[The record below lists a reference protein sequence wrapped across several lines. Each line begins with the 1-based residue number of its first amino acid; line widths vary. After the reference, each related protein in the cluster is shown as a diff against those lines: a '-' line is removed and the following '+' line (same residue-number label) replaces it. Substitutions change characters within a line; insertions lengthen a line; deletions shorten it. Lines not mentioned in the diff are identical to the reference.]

1 MMKRN
6 TLTYWVCTLL
16 LSVCALPCLAQN
28 RIEMYTYFPVPYVAY
43 NNIFMV
49 GGTADEPAK
58 FQVGFTNN
66 FALNLRSEN
75 KPSLMAHTVTLKPS
89 NTLTFDTDV
98 YTGTATFGTANTE
111 GDAPYDA
118 AELTFNNNLRVRQL
132 TETVNNG
139 PDEAHNKVVKKITAN
154 DKVTVKGRVA
164 MNTSAFTSADAAQL
178 PDCSDGD
185 KKVRWSKLKF
195 NDQEHYFLTC
205 GYTGTGSGGGED
217 ECLSVPHHWEWQ
229 LAEGSLSCTTHEM
242 PTDTYQT
249 FLDVCG
255 GIDSLPM
262 LAGCADT
269 TGNYAGIVSYSQC
282 RASDGTEWHYASR
295 DSVDNRLYFPGG
307 FSTFYNGNT
316 LCVPGGDPTVHSPG
330 EGRTCLDIEI
340 TSGGDLMLPYCNN
353 GNFIPPGGSGSAW
366 GSGIYCGGT
375 IMSPITWYQADNHSE
390 QVRLYKS
397 VCVPD

>member
-49 GGTADEPAK
+49 GTAEEPAE

-66 FALNLRSEN
+66 FALNLGSEN
-75 KPSLMAHTVTLKPS
+75 KPSLTAHTVTLKPS
-89 NTLTFDTDV
+89 NTLTFNTDV

-118 AELTFNNNLRVRQL
+118 AALTFNNNLRVRQL
-132 TETVNNG
+132 TETVSNG
-139 PDEAHNKVVKKITAN
+139 PDEEHGKVVEKITAN
-154 DKVTVKGRVA
+154 NKVTVKGRVA
-164 MNTSAFTSADAAQL
+164 MNTSAFTSAAAAQL

-185 KKVRWSKLKF
+185 GKVRWSELTFDGKTK
-195 NDQEHYFLTC
+195 YFLTC
-205 GYTGTGSGGGED
+205 GYTDTGSGVEP

-229 LAEGSLSCTTHEM
+229 LAEGNLLCATQAM
-242 PTDTYQT
+242 PTATYQT
-249 FLDVCG
+249 LLEACG
-255 GIDSLPM
+255 RNENSLPM
-262 LAGCADT
+262 LAGCDEN
-269 TGNYAGIVSYSQC
+269 GNYAGIVSYSQC
-282 RASDGTEWHYASR
+282 RANDGTEWHYESK
-295 DSVDNRLYFPGG
+295 DSVDNRLYFTAGV
-307 FSTFYNGNT
+307 STFYNGNT
-316 LCVPGGDPTVHSPG
+316 LCVPGGNPRAHDPG

-340 TSGGDLMLPYCNN
+340 TNGHGLMLPYCSN
-353 GNFIPPGGSGSAW
+353 GSFTPGESGSDW
-366 GSGIYCGGT
+366 GSGIYCADSIT
-375 IMSPITWYQADNHSE
+375 IPWYQADNQSSGL
-390 QVRLYKS
+390 VRLYKS

>member
-1 MMKRN
+1 MKRN

-49 GGTADEPAK
+49 GTAEEPAE

-66 FALNLRSEN
+66 FALNLGSEN

-132 TETVNNG
+132 TETVSNG
-139 PDEAHNKVVKKITAN
+139 PDEAHNKVVEKITAN

-164 MNTSAFTSADAAQL
+164 MNTSAFISAAAAQL

-185 KKVRWSKLKF
+185 GKVRWSKLKF
-195 NDQEHYFLTC
+195 DGHQDYFLTC
-205 GYTGTGSGGGED
+205 GYTGSGGGPNGD
-217 ECLSVPHHWEWQ
+217 ECPSGHHWEW
-229 LAEGSLSCTTHEM
+229 E
-242 PTDTYQT
+242 
-249 FLDVCG
+249 
-255 GIDSLPM
+255 
-262 LAGCADT
+262 LAGPDLTCVYKGD
-269 TGNYAGIVSYSQC
+269 
-282 RASDGTEWHYASR
+282 
-295 DSVDNRLYFPGG
+295 RLAY
-307 FSTFYNGNT
+307 
-316 LCVPGGDPTVHSPG
+316 GDIIQNVMSAPQE
-330 EGRTCLDIEI
+330 EGRRAIYALTQIIQYSSC
-340 TSGGDLMLPYCNN
+340 TSGGTSWLYGDPLYFVENNASTLCQYHPPTSGGEVCLESDNSAGVSGSPFSLPYCSDLSTPPMGSHEWNP
-353 GNFIPPGGSGSAW
+353 GIPCSNVNED
-366 GSGIYCGGT
+366 
-375 IMSPITWYQADNHSE
+375 ITWFNGMNQENDP
-390 QVRLYKS
+390 RITLYKA

>member
-49 GGTADEPAK
+49 GTADEPAK

-66 FALNLRSEN
+66 FALNLGSEN
-75 KPSLMAHTVTLKPS
+75 KPSLTAHTVTLKSP

-139 PDEAHNKVVKKITAN
+139 PDEAHNKVVEKITAN

-164 MNTSAFTSADAAQL
+164 MNTSAFTSADAAKL

-205 GYTGTGSGGGED
+205 GYTGSEPDPDPNSCGEGNRIKWERSTAALEVECTITDDPD
-217 ECLSVPHHWEWQ
+217 EWCAYVEHFPGIEQ
-229 LAEGSLSCTTHEM
+229 LLTDSHCSFGNVLNGTADYYAIGAQDCQTM
-242 PTDTYQT
+242 PTDRVGATCIY
-249 FLDVCG
+249 FDGERNHIRCCDEG
-255 GIDSLPM
+255 G
-262 LAGCADT
+262 
-269 TGNYAGIVSYSQC
+269 
-282 RASDGTEWHYASR
+282 GT
-295 DSVDNRLYFPGG
+295 
-307 FSTFYNGNT
+307 
-316 LCVPGGDPTVHSPG
+316 
-330 EGRTCLDIEI
+330 
-340 TSGGDLMLPYCNN
+340 
-353 GNFIPPGGSGSAW
+353 PPGCEVGPKDEYWTLNTGQQ
-366 GSGIYCGGT
+366 GGNGLQLWET
-375 IMSPITWYQADNHSE
+375 I
-390 QVRLYKS
+390 
-397 VCVPD
+397 CVND